1 MDFHNY
7 YAYGSNL
14 SLDQMTT
21 RCPSAKLVIPA
32 MEYKDMVLCFPHK
45 AKIRNCGVASIKACP
60 GSSVYGTLFSIS
72 SDDFI
77 KLDRFEGLGNGYSR
91 RFVKA
96 SGNNPDFWYYYSL
109 KNNRGDFFAPSKEYL
124 GLIVEGAEKQ
134 NFPEAYITQLKE
146 VQTL

>member
-1 MDFHNY
+1 MDFHFY

-21 RCPSAKLVIPA
+21 RCPSATLIIPA
-32 MEYKDMVLCFPHK
+32 MEFKDMELCFPHK
-45 AKIRNCGVASIKACP
+45 AVVRNCGVASIKPAP
-60 GSSVYGTLFSIS
+60 GKSVFGTLFSIS

-91 RFVKA
+91 KFVKA
-96 SGNNPDFWYYYSL
+96 AGNTPAFWYYYSL
-109 KNNRGDFFAPSKEYL
+109 KNNRGDFFAPSKDYL
-124 GLIVEGAEKQ
+124 GLIVEGAVKQ
-134 NFPEAYITQLKE
+134 KFPEAYITQLKE